1 MSILSDVK
9 DQLAI
14 SPDSTDFDSEI
25 LPLVNTAFFNLMQL
39 GVGSALS
46 VTAASEWSEYDCK
59 PEVLET
65 VKAYV
70 GLKVK
75 ILFDPPQSGSAM
87 NALTEAIKELEVRL
101 EWNADYDT

>member
-65 VKAYV
+65 VKQKP
-70 GLKVK
+70 LKSWK
-75 ILFDPPQSGSAM
+75 SDSNGTPTTIHRRWLNGNS
-87 NALTEAIKELEVRL
+87 K
-101 EWNADYDT
+101 